1 MLFFCEAIISICN
14 SSMFQLLKEK
24 SIEMTLSPDNEISMP
39 LLFHSD
45 NSNEFELY
53 NLLAQSETQTS
64 A

>member
-53 NLLAQSETQTS
+53 NLLA
-64 A
+64 

>member
-1 MLFFCEAIISICN
+1 MLFLREGLISICN

-24 SIEMTLSPDNEISMP
+24 STEMTLSPDNEISMP

-53 NLLAQSETQTS
+53 DLLA
-64 A
+64 